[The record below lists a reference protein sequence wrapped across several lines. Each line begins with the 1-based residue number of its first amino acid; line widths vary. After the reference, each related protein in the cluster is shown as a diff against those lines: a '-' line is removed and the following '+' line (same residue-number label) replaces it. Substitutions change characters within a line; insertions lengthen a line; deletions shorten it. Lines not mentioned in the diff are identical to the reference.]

1 MLENL
6 ISKNPKVSRG
16 ERTVQLAS
24 ITKIVHP
31 NSALDRGFQFLQVL
45 EVTRLPLIFRDICCI
60 PPVFQKLDSSLLN
73 AIINPVVATVPIL

>member
-6 ISKNPKVSRG
+6 ISENPKVSRG

-24 ITKIVHP
+24 ITKIGHP

-45 EVTRLPLIFRDICCI
+45 EVNQITIDI
-60 PPVFQKLDSSLLN
+60 QRYLLHSTGFSK
-73 AIINPVVATVPIL
+73 ARFISIKRYY

>member
-6 ISKNPKVSRG
+6 ISTNPKVSRG

-24 ITKIVHP
+24 ITKIGHP